1 MFSMKQR
8 TYLSQRDKVQTSL
21 IKLAAANEELAAANE
36 KVAAANENLADVKE
50 KLAGAKEKLKVCTCL
65 FLHYIM
71 MLCYISVSTGLSI
84 CMFVNVSSVHI
95 VKWLQV

>member
-1 MFSMKQR
+1 VTGTAQNFLESKR
-8 TYLSQRDKVQTSL
+8 GL
-21 IKLAAANEELAAANE
+21 KLAAANEELAAVNE
-36 KVAAANENLADVKE
+36 KVAAANENLSDVKE
-50 KLAGAKEKLKVCTCL
+50 KLADAKEKLKVCTCL
-65 FLHYIM
+65 FLHYTM